1 MSTIPRC
8 PDCETEMEKGFVPDN
23 TFLGALQ
30 TVWHPGD
37 PESAGDTFFGMKVK
51 NRTKTVHIDE
61 SGTRKISTYRCPA
74 CGLLRSYAE

>member
-37 PESAGDTFFGMKVK
+37 PESADRSVFGMKLK
-51 NRTKTVHIDE
+51 NRTQTVHVDE
-61 SGTRKISTYRCPA
+61 SGTRKITTYCCPA

>member
-37 PESAGDTFFGMKVK
+37 PESASSSVFGMKLK
-51 NRTKTVHIDE
+51 NRTQTVHVDE
-61 SGTRKISTYRCPA
+61 SGTRKITTYRCPT